1 MTKQELLKIV
11 TVPTQKEIIVAKY
24 FGIVCMCR
32 SQLIITSRN
41 QHLRYFNN
49 SPATHVQHNIVG
61 IHKQVSWKIV
71 HYEQSLENSC
81 EFCSFCE

>member
-32 SQLIITSRN
+32 SKLIITHAIIISEISITA
-41 QHLRYFNN
+41 LRHMY
-49 SPATHVQHNIVG
+49 STTQ
-61 IHKQVSWKIV
+61 
-71 HYEQSLENSC
+71 
-81 EFCSFCE
+81 